1 MKNLITARSKRKRG
15 FTLVE
20 VLLALVIL
28 SVGVSAMMIAMGQ
41 ALSVVRTARNREIAQ
56 SLIRR
61 IDLDFPIEKIDL
73 EELTE
78 SGTFDDM
85 EGYYWTREI
94 LMVDEEER
102 PGLFLIRSRID
113 WSERGREAFEEIQVY
128 TYAPEAE
135 SVTSEV
141 N

>member
-1 MKNLITARSKRKRG
+1 MKILSTARSKRKKG

-78 SGTFDDM
+78 TGTFDDM

-113 WSERGREAFEEIQVY
+113 WSERGREAFEEILVY